1 MSLKIMTIAAG
12 IVLLAAVNTAV
23 YAKMKNR

>member
-1 MSLKIMTIAAG
+1 MRLKILTIAAG
-12 IVLLAAVNTAV
+12 IVFLAAVNTAV